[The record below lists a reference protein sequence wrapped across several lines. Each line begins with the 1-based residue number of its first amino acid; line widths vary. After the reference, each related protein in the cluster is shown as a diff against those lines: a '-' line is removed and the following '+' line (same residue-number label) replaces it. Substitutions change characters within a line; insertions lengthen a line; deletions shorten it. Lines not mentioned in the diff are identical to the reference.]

1 MVELIL
7 CQLGEL
13 VLIGEVGVTV
23 LDGGL
28 LDNLDVNSPLLNI
41 DVDIDMFRID
51 TGGVDLF
58 RIFSV
63 LNLLFRIT
71 DSCVMCE
78 RKEEEVEDVDDGF
91 FDDIGFSSR
100 VGNLGDKGMVEG
112 GEGGAD
118 VIDGLLDDLGVVSP
132 S

>member
-1 MVELIL
+1 MRREEEGADVDGGFLDDLDIAPLQNLDRRRLSGSHRFVCDVASLLVIPLVVKSE
-7 CQLGEL
+7 GE
-13 VLIGEVGVTV
+13 EGVTD
-23 LDGGL
+23 LDGSL

-71 DSCVMCE
+71 DSCVMW
-78 RKEEEVEDVDDGF
+78 
-91 FDDIGFSSR
+91 
-100 VGNLGDKGMVEG
+100 
-112 GEGGAD
+112 
-118 VIDGLLDDLGVVSP
+118 
-132 S
+132 